1 FDFTRVVPMM
11 TSQDLLSFLAS
22 GLVAILDAVTC
33 VHGVSSLRIIT
44 VVRARS
50 KKWLCAEEAPTYCGS
65 RGQLSTTSHFS
76 KVIGMSNPSLMA
88 CGLIKTPFTLYH
100 VDTYAR
106 SSLFLDG
113 DDGPFH
119 LLTTIF
125 SYKDRVTLVKYCVD
139 VRGLQQHC
147 TQECIWIPKRVDF

>member
-1 FDFTRVVPMM
+1 KIETHLGRVENAVENTCWDSSVPFGEC
-11 TSQDLLSFLAS
+11 SNA
-22 GLVAILDAVTC
+22 
-33 VHGVSSLRIIT
+33 

-50 KKWLCAEEAPTYCGS
+50 KKWLCAEEAPTFCGS
-65 RGQLSTTSHFS
+65 RGQLSTISHFS
-76 KVIGMSNPSLMA
+76 KVVGMSNPSLMA

-119 LLTTIF
+119 LLATVPH
-125 SYKDRVTLVKYCVD
+125 SRSVTLVKYCVD

-147 TQECIWIPKRVDF
+147 TQECIWIPKHKSTNIFWNKNA

>member
-1 FDFTRVVPMM
+1 M
-11 TSQDLLSFLAS
+11 
-22 GLVAILDAVTC
+22 
-33 VHGVSSLRIIT
+33 
-44 VVRARS
+44 
-50 KKWLCAEEAPTYCGS
+50 AEEAPTYCGS
-65 RGQLSTTSHFS
+65 RGQLSITSHFS
-76 KVIGMSNPSLMA
+76 KVIGMSNPSIMA
-88 CGLIKTPFTLYH
+88 CGLIIIPFTLYH

-119 LLTTIF
+119 LLATLSFCIESLHF
-125 SYKDRVTLVKYCVD
+125 KVLKYKNRITLVKYRVD

>member
-1 FDFTRVVPMM
+1 M
-11 TSQDLLSFLAS
+11 QWL
-22 GLVAILDAVTC
+22 G
-33 VHGVSSLRIIT
+33 HE
-44 VVRARS
+44 ARS
-50 KKWLCAEEAPTYCGS
+50 GCVLKRPPHICGS

-76 KVIGMSNPSLMA
+76 KVVGMSNPSLMA

-119 LLTTIF
+119 LLTTSQAF
-125 SYKDRVTLVKYCVD
+125 AVSY
-139 VRGLQQHC
+139 
-147 TQECIWIPKRVDF
+147 